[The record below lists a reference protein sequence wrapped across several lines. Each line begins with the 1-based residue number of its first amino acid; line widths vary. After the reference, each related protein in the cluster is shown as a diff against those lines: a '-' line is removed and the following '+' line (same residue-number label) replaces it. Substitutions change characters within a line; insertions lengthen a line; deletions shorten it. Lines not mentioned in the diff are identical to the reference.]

1 MIERLFNFILICSYL
16 FPLSIVLLKFFNK
29 VKLSTF
35 PIFIILYCSCFF
47 FLLNIYEEIPKAQ
60 TPKRIYDTVF
70 TFLEYSFFTFI
81 IWLNII
87 NKVAKKIII
96 ATSILFVAFQISYF
110 FLSEHKKLDSIPI
123 GVETIL
129 IFVYIFFFLFEQ
141 FKKQKSQYINNN
153 YCFWLAVG
161 MMIYLAGSFFFYILA
176 NLLETEQI
184 DSYWKFSYL
193 ADIAKNILF
202 TIGTFFFFKQPNE
215 NKTNKKT
222 IPYLD
227 LT

>member
-1 MIERLFNFILICSYL
+1 M
-16 FPLSIVLLKFFNK
+16 
-29 VKLSTF
+29 
-35 PIFIILYCSCFF
+35 
-47 FLLNIYEEIPKAQ
+47 NIYEEIPKEQ

-81 IWLNII
+81 IWYNII
-87 NKVAKKIII
+87 NKGAKKIII
-96 ATSILFVAFQISYF
+96 LTSSLFVAFQILYF
-110 FLSEHKKLDSIPI
+110 FLFERKRLDSIPI

-161 MMIYLAGSFFFYILA
+161 MMIYLGGSFFFYILA
-176 NLLETEQI
+176 NHLENEQI
-184 DSYWKFSYL
+184 DNYWFLSYI

-202 TIGTFFFFKQPNE
+202 TIATFFFFKHLNE